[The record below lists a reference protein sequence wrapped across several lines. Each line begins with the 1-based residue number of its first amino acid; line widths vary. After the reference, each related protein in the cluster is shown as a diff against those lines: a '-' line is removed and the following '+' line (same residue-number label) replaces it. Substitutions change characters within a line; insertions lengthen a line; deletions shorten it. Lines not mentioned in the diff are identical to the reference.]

1 MSSTSVISILIE
13 MHKVFFLKILFIY
26 SWKIQKEHRQREKQ
40 APFQEPNR
48 GLDLGSPGSCPGLK
62 AELNHWATR
71 AAHAQSIFKAPR
83 DYLFDDWRQAPRGV
97 EHCPFF
103 LTRREENSHLMGVQ
117 YTPDKEWRERKGKR
131 VEGRGRE
138 GNEQQEL
145 FKPNLK
151 MDLLE
156 PTFPLK
162 GYCFPPQ
169 SSRIT
174 PNPPKN

>member
-1 MSSTSVISILIE
+1 
-13 MHKVFFLKILFIY
+13 MHKVFLKLLGITY
-26 SWKIQKEHRQREKQ
+26 SMIGGKLHEEWNI
-40 APFQEPNR
+40 A
-48 GLDLGSPGSCPGLK
+48 L
-62 AELNHWATR
+62 
-71 AAHAQSIFKAPR
+71 
-83 DYLFDDWRQAPRGV
+83 
-97 EHCPFF
+97 F